1 VLFLLKIRTQIP
13 CDWSAEQTAE
23 MLDRQFAT
31 GVALM
36 RRRVIQRM
44 FRGVGQLANFSI
56 WETSTLEELH
66 ATLQSLPLFP
76 FMMITITPVSKHPVE
91 EAYERANGP
100 TRGL

>member
-1 VLFLLKIRTQIP
+1 VLFLLKIRTQLP
-13 CDWSAEQTAE
+13 GDWSAEQTAD

-56 WETSTLEELH
+56 WE
-66 ATLQSLPLFP
+66 APWRAIVSLTASAALD
-76 FMMITITPVSKHPVE
+76 V
-91 EAYERANGP
+91 
-100 TRGL
+100 